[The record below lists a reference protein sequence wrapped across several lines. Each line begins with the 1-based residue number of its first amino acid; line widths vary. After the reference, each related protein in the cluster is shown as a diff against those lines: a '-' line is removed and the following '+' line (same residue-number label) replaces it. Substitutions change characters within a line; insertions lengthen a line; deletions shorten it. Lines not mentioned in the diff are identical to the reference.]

1 MLKLLP
7 MTPHTHAKH
16 LLLKRYLD
24 RWFPILGN
32 QEKAINYI
40 DGFAG
45 PGEYQSGDEGSP
57 QIAIRAAKAHVQNG
71 SLSPD
76 VEIHFSFVEADP
88 DSADHLK
95 KRLANLQTPRSFAI
109 EVVPGEFAQ
118 VMSAELDRINK
129 NGMSLAPTF
138 AFVDPFGFSGIPH
151 ELMARILRFP
161 KCEVF
166 VNIMVEFIN
175 RFLEHPNEQIVAHF
189 PQTFGTAEVLKIPER
204 IGDREAAI
212 LSLYRTQLCRLAKY
226 VGRFDMHGKRDQ
238 KTYSLFFATN
248 HPRGF
253 EKMKEAMWSVD
264 KVDGAKFSD
273 ADPGEA
279 YAFELFGFWP
289 LWDLLFD
296 KFQGQRV
303 LMRDLERYVIEKTDF
318 LPTHARSILKECERK
333 GDIAVETVAG
343 YKRRAGTFK
352 DDKVYIK
359 FPSKER
365 RPLFF

>member
-7 MTPHTHAKH
+7 MTPHTQAKH

-32 QEKAINYI
+32 REKAINYL

-45 PGEYQSGDEGSP
+45 PGEYLSGDEGSP
-57 QIAIRAAKAHVQNG
+57 QIAIRAAMAHVHNR
-71 SLSPD
+71 SLSPE
-76 VEIHFSFVEADP
+76 VKIHFTFVEADS

-95 KRLANLQTPRSFAI
+95 KRLASLQTPPSFDI
-109 EVVPGEFAQ
+109 EVIPGEFAE
-118 VMSAELDRINK
+118 VMSAELDRIDK
-129 NGMSLAPTF
+129 KGTALAPTF

-189 PQTFGTAEVLKIPER
+189 PETFGTAEVLKIPDQF
-204 IGDREAAI
+204 GDREKAI
-212 LSLYRTQLCRLAKY
+212 LALYRTQMSKLAKY

-238 KTYSLFFATN
+238 KTYSLFFASN

-264 KVDGAKFSD
+264 TIDGAKFSD
-273 ADPGEA
+273 ADPGEG
-279 YAFELFGFWP
+279 YAFELFP
-289 LWDLLFD
+289 VLALREMLFN
-296 KFQGQRV
+296 KFRGQRV
-303 LMRDLERYVIEKTDF
+303 LMRDLNRYVIEETDY
-318 LPTHARSILKECERK
+318 LPSHARKILGKCERS
-333 GDIAVETVAG
+333 GDLDFDAVTG

-352 DDKVYIK
+352 DDKVYVS
-359 FPSKER
+359 FPVTER
-365 RPLFF
+365 KS

>member
-57 QIAIRAAKAHVQNG
+57 QIAIRAAMAHVQNG

-76 VEIHFSFVEADP
+76 VKIHFSFVEADP

-95 KRLANLQTPRSFAI
+95 KRLANLHTPRSFDI

-129 NGMSLAPTF
+129 KGMSLAPTF

-151 ELMARILRFP
+151 ELMARILRSP

-166 VNIMVEFIN
+166 VNIMIEFIN

-273 ADPGEA
+273 AEPGEA
-279 YAFELFGFWP
+279 CAFELFGFWP
-289 LWDLLFD
+289 LWDSLFD

-303 LMRDLERYVIEKTDF
+303 LMGDLERYVIEKTDF
-318 LPTHARSILKECERK
+318 LPTHARSILTKYERK
-333 GDIAVETVAG
+333 GEIAVETVAG

-352 DDKVYIK
+352 NDKVYIK
-359 FPSKER
+359 FPSMEQK
-365 RPLFF
+365 PLLF